1 MYTIHATKKLL
12 DRVRHPVGD
21 AVGEPSTVLGNWYA
35 NALLWK
41 PQVAL
46 FVNESTLLPVLVP
59 LAPASTVGARFPA
72 SLAAVLGALGV
83 PEEFVRS
90 EVASMSSFGFAKTA
104 SRSVV
109 GTMTEFAFML
119 EHARDRGRTTD
130 DLVGLSTWLAHTP
143 CAALRK
149 GQGFPDLALAA
160 VVAGA
165 MGG

>member
-21 AVGEPSTVLGNWYA
+21 AVGAPSTVLGNWYA
-35 NALLWK
+35 NALFWK

-72 SLAAVLGALGV
+72 WLAAVLGALGV

-90 EVASMSSFGFAKTA
+90 EVASMSSFGFSKTA

-119 EHARDRGRTTD
+119 EHARNRGRSTE

-143 CAALRK
+143 CGALRK
-149 GQGFPDLALAA
+149 GQGFPDLALAEA
-160 VVAGA
+160 VARA